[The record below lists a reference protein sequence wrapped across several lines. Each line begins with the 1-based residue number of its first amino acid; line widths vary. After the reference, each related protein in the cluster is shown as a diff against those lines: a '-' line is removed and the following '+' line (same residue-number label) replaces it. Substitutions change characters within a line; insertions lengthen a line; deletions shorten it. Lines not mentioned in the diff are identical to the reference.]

1 LLTKEALV
9 PDPITDPT
17 ELGLDPQRLQRIE
30 RHFSTYVENDVLAG
44 WQVAVS
50 RHGKLAYSA
59 TCGHR
64 DREAGLAV
72 KQDTLWRIYSMT
84 KPITSV
90 AALSLLEEGAF
101 ELTDPVSKYLPAF
114 ADVRV
119 WSGGTPQSPQT
130 VPAVEPIRMWH
141 LLTHTSGLTYGFM
154 NAHPVDALY
163 RAHGFDFGNAGGRDL
178 AACADEWARLPLLFQ
193 PGTQWAY
200 SVATDV
206 LGRVLEVLAG
216 KPLDAVIAERVL
228 EPLGMTDTR
237 WWVDEADATRLAAL
251 YTPHPETGAAT
262 RLDAVGSAALRP
274 PAMLSGGGGLVST
287 AADYLRFTEMLRRGG
302 ELDEVRVLGPRTLAY
317 ATRNHLPGGH
327 DLASYG
333 RGQFSEVAYAGVG
346 FGLGFSVTTE
356 PVRSKVIGSVGDFGW
371 GGAASTAFWVDPVED
386 LSVVFF
392 TQLLPSSRYPI
403 RTQLRQL
410 VHQAII

>member
-1 LLTKEALV
+1 V
-9 PDPITDPT
+9 SDMVIDPS
-17 ELGLDPQRLQRIE
+17 EVGLDAARLRRIE
-30 RHFSTYVENDVLAG
+30 RHFARYVDDGRLVG

-50 RHGKLAYSA
+50 RHGRPAYSA

-64 DREAGLAV
+64 DREAGLPV
-72 KQDTLWRIYSMT
+72 EEDTLWRIYSMT

-101 ELTDPVSKYLPAF
+101 ELTDPVSRWIPAL

-119 WSGGTPQSPQT
+119 WDGGTPQAPKT
-130 VPAVEPIRMWH
+130 VPAMEPIRMWH
-141 LLTHTSGLTYGFM
+141 LLTHTSGLTYGFI

-163 RAHGFDFGNAGGRDL
+163 RANGFDFGHPAGLDL
-178 AACADEWARLPLLFQ
+178 AACVDRWAQLPLLFQ
-193 PGTQWAY
+193 PGTEWGY

-216 KPLDAVIAERVL
+216 APLDEVLAERVL
-228 EPLGMTDTR
+228 NPLGMTDTHWSVTR
-237 WWVDEADATRLAAL
+237 SDAHRLAAL
-251 YTPHPETGAAT
+251 YAPHPETGAAT
-262 RLDAVGSAALRP
+262 RLDSVGSGALRP
-274 PAMLSGGGGLVST
+274 PTMLSGGGGLIST

-302 ELDEVRVLGPRTLAY
+302 ELDGVRVLGPRTLAY

-327 DLASYG
+327 DLAWYG

-346 FGLGFSVTTE
+346 FGLGFSVTTD
-356 PVRSKVIGSVGDFGW
+356 PLRGKVVSSEGDFGW

-386 LSVVFF
+386 LTVVFF

-410 VHQAII
+410 VHQAILD